1 MIILAWLYY
10 SWYYILLSVLVTLML
25 NRLFKK
31 LWLPPLL
38 INAIAALLL
47 LYMTR
52 SGMLNQQAASYAMYF
67 NYVPVVLS
75 SIITNIVIYF
85 RQKNSRHKD

>member
-38 INAIAALLL
+38 INAIAVLLL
-47 LYMTR
+47 LYMTK
-52 SGMLNQQAASYAMYF
+52 SGMLHQEAASYAMYF

-85 RQKNSRHKD
+85 RQKNSRRKD